1 MEKYMNLKAPYKRQ
15 SSGGKQDSKMGSGSA
30 PSKGA
35 KSKATLKTGHEY
47 IRGITGS
54 SALVSNYST
63 MNSKMNAANSKNSS
77 STGTYGRSNTLGKSH
92 SFLGGVM
99 GGSNK
104 NNNNNSSTLGKK
116 NSILGSSSNNSSSS
130 KSSSSGRRSI
140 FSLRKK

>member
-15 SSGGKQDSKMGSGSA
+15 SSGGKQDSKTSGTSSTSSA
-30 PSKGA
+30 SKGG
-35 KSKATLKTGHEY
+35 KSKATLKAGHEY

-54 SALVSNYST
+54 SALVSNNYST
-63 MNSKMNAANSKNSS
+63 MNNKMNTNKS

-92 SFLGGVM
+92 SFLSGVM

-104 NNNNNSSTLGKK
+104 NNNNNSNTLGKK
-116 NSILGSSSNNSSSS
+116 NSILGGGNS
-130 KSSSSGRRSI
+130 KSSNSSTGRRSI